1 MRHNA
6 YFEINL
12 HISWHTKNS
21 EPLLIGEI
29 EERVHQYL
37 RHRIVKAGALCHAV
51 GGIETHVHAAVSVP
65 PALEIARWIG
75 ELKGASAHY
84 INSEIAKRK
93 ALTWQTGYGVVSFGT
108 RDLQWVVRYVL
119 NQKQHHARG
128 SVHDRLE
135 RVFQEC

>member
-6 YFEINL
+6 YHEINL
-12 HISWHTKNS
+12 HITWHTKNS
-21 EPLLIGEI
+21 APLLVGTI

-37 RHRIVKAGALCHAV
+37 RHRIVQTGALVHAV
-51 GGIETHVHAAVSVP
+51 GGIETHVHAAVSIP
-65 PALEIARWIG
+65 PSLNIAKWVG

-93 ALTWQTGYGVVSFGT
+93 ALVWQTGYGAVSFGT
-108 RDLQWVVRYVL
+108 RDLPWVVRYVL

-128 SVHDRLE
+128 SVQERLE
-135 RVFQEC
+135 RYFREC